1 MRFRACSRIGSL
13 MTLAV
18 LTAVA
23 STTAGAQARPATSQQ
38 RIPVQKESAGDVARK
53 DSIARADSIAAAEA
67 ARRDSVARAEAA
79 ARQDSIA
86 KAEAARRDSIT
97 RADSIAKAAA
107 AVAAAEAARRDSIA
121 REDSIRN
128 AYQRAQAELA
138 KRGFVIGLAA
148 GWSAPNGKYGDVFDN
163 GWNVTLPIGWHRQGS
178 RFGFRGDIAYD
189 SHGGKTTQATSV
201 PPSVSNPIVLPPEP
215 TPYEG
220 VNSTY
225 ELDDGTV
232 WSGNLDAVLDL
243 AQWGKNRLGSFYLLG
258 GGGIH
263 FFNKK
268 QVNVTPLSGPSVG
281 VTTSY
286 ETDTQTKWGLNGGI
300 GLAFEIGRTAMFL
313 ESRYFTAYTEEANS
327 DWVPIILGVKFR

>member
-1 MRFRACSRIGSL
+1 MRFRAWSRIGSL
-13 MTLAV
+13 LTFAA

-23 STTAGAQARPATSQQ
+23 TTANAQAGRTSQQ

-97 RADSIAKAAA
+97 RADSIAAAA
-107 AVAAAEAARRDSIA
+107 AAAAAAEAARRDSIA
-121 REDSIRN
+121 RDDSLR
-128 AYQRAQAELA
+128 ALQRAQAELA

-148 GWSAPNGKYGDVFDN
+148 GWSAPNGDYGDVFEN

-189 SHGGKTTQATSV
+189 SHGGKSVTATTA
-201 PPSVSNPIVLPPEP
+201 PPVVSNPI
-215 TPYEG
+215 EG
-220 VNSTY
+220 PVVNPLENESTY
-225 ELDDGTV
+225 DLKDGNV
-232 WSGNLDAVLDL
+232 WSGNLDLVLDL
-243 AQWGKNRLGSFYLLG
+243 AQWGKNRLGAFYLLG
-258 GGGIH
+258 GGGVH

-268 QVNVTPLSGPSVG
+268 EVTVTPISGG
-281 VTTSY
+281 VAQSY

-313 ESRYFTAYTEEANS
+313 ESRYFTAYTDEANS

>member
-1 MRFRACSRIGSL
+1 MRLRACSRIGSL
-13 MTLAV
+13 MTLVA

-23 STTAGAQARPATSQQ
+23 TTANAQAGRTSQQ

-97 RADSIAKAAA
+97 RADSIARAAA

-128 AYQRAQAELA
+128 AYQRAQAELS

-148 GWSAPNGKYGDVFDN
+148 GWSAPNGDYGDVFEN

-189 SHGGKTTQATSV
+189 SHGGKSVTATTAPPVVSQPIEGGTS
-201 PPSVSNPIVLPPEP
+201 
-215 TPYEG
+215 
-220 VNSTY
+220 
-225 ELDDGTV
+225 
-232 WSGNLDAVLDL
+232 
-243 AQWGKNRLGSFYLLG
+243 
-258 GGGIH
+258 
-263 FFNKK
+263 
-268 QVNVTPLSGPSVG
+268 
-281 VTTSY
+281 
-286 ETDTQTKWGLNGGI
+286 
-300 GLAFEIGRTAMFL
+300 
-313 ESRYFTAYTEEANS
+313 
-327 DWVPIILGVKFR
+327 